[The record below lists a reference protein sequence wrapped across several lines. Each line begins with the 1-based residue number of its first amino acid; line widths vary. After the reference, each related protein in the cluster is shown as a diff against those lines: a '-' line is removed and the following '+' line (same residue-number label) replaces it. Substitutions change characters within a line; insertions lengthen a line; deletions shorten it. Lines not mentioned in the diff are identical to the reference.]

1 MVNAQVV
8 HCFDRIENLAES
20 ASDERVFANK
30 CLIQDQVEKVA
41 IGAILADDE
50 KHTSIIVL

>member
-8 HCFDRIENLAES
+8 HCFDRIENLTES

-30 CLIQDQVEKVA
+30 SLLQDQVEKVA
-41 IGAILADDE
+41 IRAVLADDE
-50 KHTSIIVL
+50 KNTPILVL